1 MLKPKSR
8 PITMP
13 DTSQPAV
20 VTPSLASVASTN
32 CVMDLVDS
40 ELRRDCAVPSLMTNN
55 MMDAPRP
62 RQSRSVSFN
71 PLSTLCLYEAP
82 EPEDG
87 FNVWYSEEEEEA
99 FKTNARLDA
108 SVLQLVQREE
118 PLELEGIFLHPED
131 LCTVGLEKYL
141 LSPESK
147 LKRLRLKRLVKYSV
161 LMAQARGA
169 PVDGDNRL
177 SKWFV
182 DQAKAIGKL
191 HEKESSL

>member
-1 MLKPKSR
+1 
-8 PITMP
+8 MP
-13 DTSQPAV
+13 DTSQPAA

-87 FNVWYSEEEEEA
+87 FNVWYTEEEEEA
-99 FKTNARLDA
+99 FKANTRLEA

-147 LKRLRLKRLVKYSV
+147 LKRLRLKRLVMYSV
-161 LMAQARGA
+161 LMAQDRGS
-169 PVDGDNRL
+169 PVDGDNKAERVANLATRL
-177 SKWFV
+177 STWFV

-191 HEKESSL
+191 HQKESSL